1 MELNY
6 KSVIHPGA
14 VAVDVPAANKE
25 EAFQYICQLLYDAG
39 VMDSVEDFKR
49 DLYLR
54 EAEGQTGIGNGVAI
68 PHGKS
73 LAVKDTCISVI
84 KLREPIEWETLD
96 GEPVRVLICFAVNEA
111 DKTSTFLR
119 MMAQVAC
126 KLAYQETIDKL
137 MEAKT
142 PEDLLNALDCA

>member
-1 MELNY
+1 MDLNY
-6 KSVIHPGA
+6 MSVINRQA

-25 EAFQYICQLLYDAG
+25 EAFQYICELLRNAG
-39 VMDSVEDFKR
+39 VMDSIEEFKR

-96 GEPVRVLICFAVNEA
+96 GEPVRVLICFAVNDA

-119 MMAQVAC
+119 MMAQVAR

-137 MEAKT
+137 MAANT
-142 PEDLLNALDCA
+142 PDELLAALA